1 MGCPINTLD
10 PSFGKNEIKH
20 MLSTTQPSLMFCDI
34 KIYDLL
40 KECLSELGNDA
51 DIFTFGGQIGDSEP
65 VENLFVENGDEYE
78 FV

>member
-1 MGCPINTLD
+1 
-10 PSFGKNEIKH
+10 